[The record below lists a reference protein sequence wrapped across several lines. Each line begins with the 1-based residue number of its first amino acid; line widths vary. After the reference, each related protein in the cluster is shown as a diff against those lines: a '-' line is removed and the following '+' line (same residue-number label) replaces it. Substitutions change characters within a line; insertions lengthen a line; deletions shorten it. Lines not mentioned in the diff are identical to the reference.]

1 MKIGTYFSIQE
12 VERSET
18 AKRLGIQNVLPL
30 KYYDNVHGMVSNL
43 LDPLRSLYGK
53 PLYISSWYRSPELN
67 RAIGGAQFSDHMTA
81 NAVDIDLDAFGP
93 FENQKIFKLI
103 RDNFKFHTLI
113 WEHGNTNNP
122 DWVHVS
128 WFKDDSPKKVIKAV
142 RINDKTKYHAY

>member
-30 KYYDNVHGMVSNL
+30 KYYDNVHGIVQNL
-43 LDPLRSLYGK
+43 LDPLRALYGK
-53 PLYISSWYRSPELN
+53 PLYISSWYRSAELN

-103 RDNFKFHTLI
+103 KDNFKFHTLI
-113 WEHGNTNNP
+113 WEFGNSNNP

-128 WFKDDSPKKVIKAV
+128 WFKDDAPKKVIKAV
-142 RINDKTKYHAY
+142 REHGKTKYHAY